1 MPGYDDFRPQSMW
14 VALGTVMIADVES
27 RDPPVFRYRLH
38 GSIVARHFDQDMTG
52 KSVQDYR
59 SPLLADVTQR
69 DYAETL
75 HEGIALAY
83 RVLMASGERT
93 AEYERGVFPLAE
105 DGRTI
110 DALLIVA
117 RGRMSAIRP

>member
-1 MPGYDDFRPQSMW
+1 MW
-14 VALGTVMIADVES
+14 DALGMIMIAEVET

-38 GSIVARHFDQDMTG
+38 GSIVARNFDQDMTG
-52 KSVQDYR
+52 KTIQGYR
-59 SPLLADVTQR
+59 SRFLADVVQR

-83 RVLMASGERT
+83 RVRIASGERT
-93 AEYERGVFPLAE
+93 AEYERCVFPLAE
-105 DGRTI
+105 DGRSI

-117 RGRMSAIRP
+117 RAKGI